1 MKLTKT
7 RAIKAVAG
15 VLGWRARPAA
25 VRVEGLPEAP
35 VFIMPVGKMLVEV
48 GTAQSL
54 APIRV
59 DEKPEKYG
67 LRTIIYIEL
76 RLPSL
81 PYEWL
86 CTRFFFLDTLE
97 EAEMRGEYHRTMDAI
112 DACEG
117 FSCFDADA
125 ARTIVL
131 RTTRHYAA
139 KEESQPPRPVRP
151 QEAGADAGA
160 DAAAPVLA
168 PAT

>member
-7 RAIKAVAG
+7 RAIKAVAE

-25 VRVEGLPEAP
+25 VKVEGLPESP

-48 GTAQSL
+48 GTAASL
-54 APIRV
+54 APIPLGGG
-59 DEKPEKYG
+59 PEKYG
-67 LRTIIYIEL
+67 RRTIIYIEL
-76 RLPSL
+76 RLPAL

-86 CTRFFFLDTLE
+86 CTRFFFLDTME
-97 EAEMRGEYHRTMDAI
+97 EAEMRGEYHRILDAI

-117 FSCFDADA
+117 FACFDADT
-125 ARTIVL
+125 ARASVRRGIM
-131 RTTRHYAA
+131 RDADR
-139 KEESQPPRPVRP
+139 EESQPPRPVRP
-151 QEAGADAGA
+151 QEAGADGAA